1 MVHAKELKHR
11 LDTAFF
17 RIIELT
23 QGEQRRDLQH
33 MWRHAR
39 SMFDLMDQELV
50 QCRRI
55 QKYTTQYKD
64 FEKRVEESLD
74 TIEQYLTFATLLTPN
89 HN

>member
-1 MVHAKELKHR
+1 MEHNFELKHR

-23 QGEQRRDLQH
+23 YGEQRKDLQH

-39 SMFDLMDQELV
+39 NMFDLMDQELV
-50 QCRRI
+50 QCRRV

-64 FEKRVEESLD
+64 IEKRVIETLD
-74 TIEQYLTFATLLTPN
+74 TVEQYLTFATLLT
-89 HN
+89 